1 MLTLYI
7 CRYCQKIAFKPK
19 ATLNAICRLQT
30 NANQPS
36 NERKQ
41 TMNSSIETSRN
52 YAYHTFANVEFT
64 GFVDIWHLNNNY
76 DYDYHLFI
84 RYGNKIYMDVKG
96 VGEVVITYEEL
107 QKNKYWKYYYD
118 LSLMLADD
126 KQIVAQELRFS
137 SDYCDYILYDTARHW
152 WIDTNYI
159 VNNELHRY
167 GDKGIRDTYDK
178 LAYFKI
184 NPYDLENMDYT
195 SQEDLEVF
203 RMNYMSLIEVFET
216 KCDVYNNLAIEYQT
230 KKMDEM
236 NEEIE
241 ELSTYFKFEV
251 EDRKNVLSVIALYE
265 KNEDMN
271 RDLLMIIYKNL
282 VRTNANHF
290 HLVASIGY

>member
-1 MLTLYI
+1 
-7 CRYCQKIAFKPK
+7 
-19 ATLNAICRLQT
+19 
-30 NANQPS
+30 
-36 NERKQ
+36 
-41 TMNSSIETSRN
+41 MNSSIETSRN

>member
-1 MLTLYI
+1 
-7 CRYCQKIAFKPK
+7 
-19 ATLNAICRLQT
+19 
-30 NANQPS
+30 
-36 NERKQ
+36 
-41 TMNSSIETSRN
+41 
-52 YAYHTFANVEFT
+52 
-64 GFVDIWHLNNNY
+64 
-76 DYDYHLFI
+76 
-84 RYGNKIYMDVKG
+84 MDVKG

-184 NPYDLENMDYT
+184 NPFDLENMDYT

-203 RMNYMSLIEVFET
+203 RMNYMSSIEVFKT
-216 KCDVYNNLAIEYQT
+216 KCAVYNNLAIEYQT

-271 RDLLMIIYKNL
+271 RDLLMMIYKNL

-290 HLVASIGY
+290 HLVANIGC